1 MYYKIVIITQDP
13 IILYQEDLAE
23 YVLEAEKWIS
33 YRIPP
38 VPCLLSVIANLGLS
52 VK

>member
-13 IILYQEDLAE
+13 IILYQEELAE

-38 VPCLLSVIANLGLS
+38 VPCLLSVTANLGLS